1 MTEPTVP
8 PPPPPSPFNPEP
20 IRPARSGCPK
30 PLLIGC
36 LAAVVLGGIVLLGG
50 FYYLAKNY
58 DKMMLWSF
66 DRIEEGTKAALPSDL
81 PAGERQRLDAAFVAA
96 RRAVEASAK
105 VPEKAQ
111 QIQYQVMEVARA
123 SQDGSV
129 TREEVRQITEILERI
144 GGTEGGG
151 T

>member
-8 PPPPPSPFNPEP
+8 PPPSPSPFHPEP
-20 IRPARSGCPK
+20 IRPARGGCPK

-36 LAAVVLGGIVLLGG
+36 LVVIVVGGAVLLGG
-50 FYYLAKNY
+50 FLYLAKHY
-58 DKMMLWSF
+58 DKLMLRSF
-66 DRIEEGTKAALPSDL
+66 DRIEEGTKAALPPDL
-81 PAGERQRLDAAFVAA
+81 PADERQRLDAAFAAARQAVAA
-96 RRAVEASAK
+96 SMK

-111 QIQYQVMEVARA
+111 QMQLQMMDVARV
-123 SQDGSV
+123 SQDGRV

-144 GGTEGGG
+144 GGTGGG

>member
-8 PPPPPSPFNPEP
+8 PPPPPSPFHPEP
-20 IRPARSGCPK
+20 IRPARGGCPK

-36 LAAVVLGGIVLLGG
+36 LVAVVLGGIVLLGG

-66 DRIEEGTKAALPSDL
+66 DRIEEGTKAALPPDL
-81 PAGERQRLDAAFVAA
+81 PADERQRLDAAFVSA
-96 RRAVEASAK
+96 RRAIAASIK

-111 QIQYQVMEVARA
+111 QMQLQMMDVARA
-123 SQDGSV
+123 SQDGRV
-129 TREEVRQITEILERI
+129 TREEVRQITEVLERI
-144 GGTEGGG
+144 GGTGGG
-151 T
+151 TT